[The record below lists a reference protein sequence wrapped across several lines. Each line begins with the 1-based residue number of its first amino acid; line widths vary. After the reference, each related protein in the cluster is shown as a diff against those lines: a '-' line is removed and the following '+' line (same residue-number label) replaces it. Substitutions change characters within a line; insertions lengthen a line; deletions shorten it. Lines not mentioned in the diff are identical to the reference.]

1 MKSLNRWMCVA
12 AFAVAVV
19 GGSVSTQAQG
29 RDRGN
34 FDPEQFR
41 QRMEERM
48 RERLGVT
55 DDGEW
60 KLISERMTK
69 VMEARRAASPGG
81 MGMFGGGPGGPGGR
95 GPAGGGGGRG
105 PGGGGPSPEEEALS
119 KAVEA
124 NASADELKKKME
136 AVRAARKAAEVQLEK
151 AQAELRE
158 VLTVKQ
164 EANAVLMGLL
174 K

>member
-1 MKSLNRWMCVA
+1 MKSLNRMMWMAAVA
-12 AFAVAVV
+12 AAVV

-48 RERLGVT
+48 RERMGVT
-55 DDGEW
+55 DDAEW
-60 KLISERMTK
+60 KLISERVTK
-69 VMEARRAASPGG
+69 VMEARRAAGPSG

-95 GPAGGGGGRG
+95 GPGGGGGRG
-105 PGGGGPSPEEEALS
+105 PGGGGSSPEEEALS
-119 KAVEA
+119 KAVEG

-136 AVRAARKAAEVQLEK
+136 AVRTARKAAEAQVEK

>member
-1 MKSLNRWMCVA
+1 MKSLNRIMWMAAVA
-12 AFAVAVV
+12 AAVV
-19 GGSVSTQAQG
+19 GGSASTQAQG

-48 RERLGVT
+48 RERMGVT
-55 DDGEW
+55 DDAEW
-60 KLISERMTK
+60 KLISERVTK
-69 VMEARRAASPGG
+69 VMEARRATGPGG

-95 GPAGGGGGRG
+95 GPGGGGRG
-105 PGGGGPSPEEEALS
+105 PGGGGSSPEEEALS
-119 KAVEA
+119 KAVEG

-136 AVRAARKAAEVQLEK
+136 AVRAARKAAEAQVEK